1 MKLTGIVLAA
11 CGILHGAGIHAQT
24 WPAKPV
30 RVVVP
35 FPAGGAVDVGMRTV
49 GAKLSEIWKQP
60 VVVENRGGA
69 GGNIG
74 AEIVAKAA
82 PDGYTLLCTSN
93 ALALST
99 ALYRKLP
106 YDAAKDFQGLV
117 QFSSSYLVLV
127 SDPTMPVASVRE
139 LLAYAKGNAGKMT
152 FGSTGVGAAPHLVM
166 EQFKHASGVPS
177 MAVPYKSIG
186 QAFTDSM
193 SGQIQVIFPG
203 LAAAMPHVKTGAF
216 KPLAVTADKRQAV
229 LPNVP
234 TFKEL
239 GYEGF
244 EGLTWYGVMG
254 PAKLPPTI
262 VKRLN
267 DEINKIL
274 ASPDLRETFNAQAL
288 NVMPMSPPQFGKY
301 VADEIAHWTAVAK
314 ASKIEAD

>member
-1 MKLTGIVLAA
+1 
-11 CGILHGAGIHAQT
+11 
-24 WPAKPV
+24 
-30 RVVVP
+30 
-35 FPAGGAVDVGMRTV
+35 
-49 GAKLSEIWKQP
+49 
-60 VVVENRGGA
+60 
-69 GGNIG
+69 
-74 AEIVAKAA
+74 
-82 PDGYTLLCTSN
+82 
-93 ALALST
+93 
-99 ALYRKLP
+99 
-106 YDAAKDFQGLV
+106 
-117 QFSSSYLVLV
+117 
-127 SDPTMPVASVRE
+127 
-139 LLAYAKGNAGKMT
+139 
-152 FGSTGVGAAPHLVM
+152 
-166 EQFKHASGVPS
+166 

-203 LAAAMPHVKTGAF
+203 LAAAMPHVKSGAF

-254 PAKLPPTI
+254 PKNLPPAI

-288 NVMPMSPPQFGKY
+288 NVMPMTPPQFGKY